1 MITESFDNKSE
12 TIINTIL
19 FKDDEYSMVVNE
31 MKNILKID
39 QYS

>member
-12 TIINTIL
+12 AIINTIL
-19 FKDDEYSMVVNE
+19 FKDDEYSMVVNV